1 MVNQSSILKTFKL
14 EKELRSYVFWIEWWT
29 ILTGSN
35 DFIVGLDSPDSDCS
49 KDVGHGHSHGDSGH
63 GHSHE
68 EKGHGHSHGGDSHG
82 HSHNTAKA
90 SQAQIMQGIEWLKLI
105 FTVSCK
111 ENWISHLFI
120 TYFLYTGVFLHILAD
135 TLGSVGVIISSL
147 LIYYFG
153 WMIADPVCSMF
164 IAVLVTIRFESGQ
177 LYKLK
182 DLS

>member
-1 MVNQSSILKTFKL
+1 M
-14 EKELRSYVFWIEWWT
+14 EWWA

-90 SQAQIMQGIEWLKLI
+90 SQAQIMQGIEWLTHFHGFLQRKLNFSPFYHI
-105 FTVSCK
+105 FFVHRC
-111 ENWISHLFI
+111 IS
-120 TYFLYTGVFLHILAD
+120 TYTGRHSRQCRSNNILLTYILLWLDDSWSCVFHVHCCSRYNKVWIWSIVQIE
-135 TLGSVGVIISSL
+135 GSL
-147 LIYYFG
+147 LNYF
-153 WMIADPVCSMF
+153 MV
-164 IAVLVTIRFESGQ
+164 
-177 LYKLK
+177 
-182 DLS
+182 